1 MQLTLTPRSAHTHLR
16 IKMSHFAAS
25 DPSVAEIEKLL
36 KEALSVSSDPKVTEK
51 LDKCKDL
58 VTVLNVKSKGI
69 LNKFSLDN
77 QVALVTG
84 GGQGIGRALA
94 HALGEA
100 GCKVAVA
107 DLEVSRAETVAKELA
122 DKGIKSLAIKVDVAN
137 KKNVEEMVAKVL
149 STFGDL
155 HIACNN
161 AGIVFHSNSEDTS
174 QKEWDTTLN
183 VNLSGV
189 FFCCQ
194 AEAKHMLKKGY
205 GKIINTASM
214 SATIVNH
221 PQRQVAYNTSKAGVV
236 HMTKTLGCE
245 WAERGVRVNCIS
257 PGYVDTPLNRT
268 EGLMKVRAQWIS
280 ETPQQRLA
288 EVDDLVGAVLYLAS
302 PLSDY
307 TTGLDLII
315 DGGFTCW

>member
-1 MQLTLTPRSAHTHLR
+1 LTNYLLVPFKWKFF
-16 IKMSHFAAS
+16 KMVLGAS

-51 LDKCKDL
+51 LGKAKDL
-58 VTVLNVKSKGI
+58 VSTLNVKSKGI
-69 LNKFSLDN
+69 LNKFCLDG

-84 GGQGIGRALA
+84 GGQGIGRGLA

-107 DLEVSRAETVAKELA
+107 DLALDRAETVAKELEA
-122 DKGIKSLAIKVDVAN
+122 KGISSVAIKVDVS
-137 KKNVEEMVAKVL
+137 KKDDVENMVAKVL

-155 HIACNN
+155 HIGVNN
-161 AGIVFHSNSEDTS
+161 AGIVFHSDSEHTS
-174 QKEWDTTLN
+174 QKEWDTTLG

-214 SATIVNH
+214 SGTIVNQ
-221 PQRQVAYNTSKAGVV
+221 PQKQVAYNTSKAGVV

-245 WAERGVRVNCIS
+245 WAKRGVTVNCIS

-268 EGLMKVRAQWIS
+268 EGLMAVRQLWIDN
-280 ETPQQRLA
+280 TPMGRLA
-288 EVDDLVGAVLYLAS
+288 EVDDLLGGVLYLAS
-302 PLSDY
+302 ALSGY
-307 TTGLDLII
+307 TTGLDMII
-315 DGGFTCW
+315 DGGFTIW

>member
-1 MQLTLTPRSAHTHLR
+1 MSGAKAVTYVETLKA
-16 IKMSHFAAS
+16 
-25 DPSVAEIEKLL
+25 LL
-36 KEALSVSSDPKVTEK
+36 KETQGLTTDAKLVEK
-51 LDKCKDL
+51 LGDAQKL
-58 VTVLNVKSKGI
+58 VATLETVETGV
-69 LNKFSLDN
+69 LNKFRLDG

-84 GGQGIGRALA
+84 AGQGIGRAFA

-107 DLEVSRAETVAKELA
+107 DLDLTRAETVVTELKT
-122 DKGIKSLAIKVDVAN
+122 KGIESIAIKVDVS
-137 KKNVEEMVAKVL
+137 KKAQVEEMVQKVL
-149 STFGDL
+149 KTFGDL

-174 QKEWDTTLN
+174 ESEWDKTMG
-183 VNLSGV
+183 VNLDGV

-194 AEAKHMLKKGY
+194 AEAKHMLSKGY

-214 SATIVNH
+214 SARIVNQ
-221 PQRQVAYNTSKAGVV
+221 PQRQVAYNVSKAGVV

-257 PGYVDTPLNRT
+257 PGYVDTALNQT
-268 EGLMKVRAQWIS
+268 ESLMALRKIWLRD
-280 ETPQQRLA
+280 TPMARLA
-288 EVDDLVGAVLYLAS
+288 DVEDLVGAVLYLAS

-307 TTGLDLII
+307 MTGNDMVI